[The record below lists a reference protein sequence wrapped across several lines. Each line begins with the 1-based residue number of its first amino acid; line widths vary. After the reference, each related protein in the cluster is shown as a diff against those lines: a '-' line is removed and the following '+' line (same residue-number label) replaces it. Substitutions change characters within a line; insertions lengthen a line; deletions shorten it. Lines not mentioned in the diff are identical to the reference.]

1 MTSTRLAAL
10 ALLSLVAC
18 SDDGPDPATGA
29 DAGAPDGGDLDAA
42 PPVNVA
48 GKVTHTLDVDG
59 MTREVIVYVPELA
72 AGTAAVPVV
81 FMLHGTSGDGE
92 KFYNISGWKEKADA
106 EGLIAVFPS
115 ALTYCLK
122 EDENRD
128 GDFEDAGERKVTTK
142 WASGELGTEAMPL
155 CSADEIAALTPENQA
170 LVDHPLADDVAYL
183 DAVLD
188 LLAAGYVVDADRIHA
203 SGFSNGAGMTSR
215 LALERAD
222 RFAAL
227 AAAAGGLKL
236 PPAPAARPLSM
247 VWSVGTLDD
256 GFAASLG
263 IEEIPIRPSTIADF
277 PPLAALIDEYLV
289 MLQLED
295 AYTFEE
301 QVIEGKR
308 IGRYTYATSAID
320 AGNTFTFVLVED
332 CAHQYPNGT
341 NHPLVIANPLW
352 TFFDAQSL

>member
-1 MTSTRLAAL
+1 MISSRLTTL
-10 ALLSLVAC
+10 ALLALVAC
-18 SDDGPDPATGA
+18 NDDGADPAAGP
-29 DAGAPDGGDLDAA
+29 DGGAPDAGDLDAA

-48 GKVTHTLDVDG
+48 GKHVHTLDVDG

-72 AGTAAVPVV
+72 AGPAAAPAV

-92 KFYNISGWKEKADA
+92 RFYNISGWKEKADA
-106 EGLIAVFPS
+106 EGLVAVFPS

-128 GDFEDAGERKVTTK
+128 GDFDDPGERKVTTK
-142 WASGELGTEAMPL
+142 WAAGELGTATMPL
-155 CSADEIAALTPENQA
+155 CSADEIAQLSAENQA

-188 LLAAGYVVDADRIHA
+188 LLASGYVVDADRIHA
-203 SGFSNGAGMTSR
+203 SGFSNGGGMTSR

-222 RFAAL
+222 RFAAI
-227 AAAAGGLKL
+227 AAAAGALKL

-247 VWSVGTLDD
+247 VFSVGTLDD
-256 GFAASLG
+256 GFAAALG
-263 IEEIPIRPSTIADF
+263 VPEIPIRPDVISEY
-277 PPLAALIDEYLV
+277 PLLTALVDDYLT

-301 QVIEGKR
+301 QVVSGKR
-308 IGRYTYATSAID
+308 IGRYTYATSATD

-332 CAHQYPNGT
+332 CEHQYPNGT
-341 NHPLVIANPLW
+341 NHPLVMANPLW